1 MTESCIQFLY
11 RVPATAIYHRMAF
24 CDLSLNR
31 PTVKRNMFCDNVAC
45 RTGGVFFFLAFTCEL
60 RQAQGERLKTQ
71 KYHCGSAGLFMK
83 TKQNVVNVDGIYE

>member
-1 MTESCIQFLY
+1 MTESCIQVLY

-45 RTGGVFFFLAFTCEL
+45 RTGGVFFCFFLAFTCER

-71 KYHCGSAGLFMK
+71 KYHCGSAG
-83 TKQNVVNVDGIYE
+83 